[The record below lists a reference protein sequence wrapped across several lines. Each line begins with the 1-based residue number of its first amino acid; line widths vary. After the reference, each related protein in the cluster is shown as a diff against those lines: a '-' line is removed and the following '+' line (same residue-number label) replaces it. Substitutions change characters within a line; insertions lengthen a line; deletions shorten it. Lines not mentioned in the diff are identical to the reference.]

1 MRISD
6 WSSDV
11 CSSDLRLDHRPPSQA
26 AGLLRPRVLAGED
39 LRAPAD
45 LRPVAGALCD
55 QLRVRARS
63 GLPAAAAVD
72 GSGLSRLLRAGGRL
86 PRGQPRPEER
96 AATDLHRLRRGAG
109 ADPVQR
115 ALPPTPRP
123 PRRTGGPDARR
134 EG

>member
-39 LRAPAD
+39 LRATAD

-55 QLRVRARS
+55 HLLVRSRS

-72 GSGLSRLLRAGGRL
+72 GSRLLPLLRPGRRL
-86 PRGQPRPEER
+86 PRSQLRPDTSRE
-96 AATDLHRLRRGAG
+96 TSFHPLLPGAG
-109 ADPVQR
+109 A
-115 ALPPTPRP
+115 ATE
-123 PRRTGGPDARR
+123 TR
-134 EG
+134 EPH